1 MVMMA
6 FWEGGVVRK
15 NDDRDFRFARKLLV
29 REGIMEGGPC
39 VCVCVCVCVC
49 AWLCVWCGV
58 VVEVAGNSSPGVSN
72 SSR

>member
-39 VCVCVCVCVC
+39 VCVCVLGCV
-49 AWLCVWCGV
+49 CGV
-58 VVEVAGNSSPGVSN
+58 VWWWRLQVIVALE
-72 SSR
+72 